1 MISNI
6 KFSLK
11 VSWYFLR
18 TVLKEKPVYF
28 VVTFLQIILKTG
40 VPFINIVFPKLIID
54 ELLGNKDRQ
63 TLVFLIFIM
72 FLLNFIIKSVLEG
85 LKCANENYGDVLSR
99 YFEIQMGK
107 KAMSMDFQHTEDTE
121 LLQQKEKANSGIK
134 WHSGG
139 VEGLVN
145 SYINLLSSFFTFIGV
160 VTIVFVYAPYLF
172 VLILLT
178 VIFSSLFQ
186 NKINEIGR
194 QFYDETSTVRRV
206 FEYVFFD
213 LPDFRHGKDIRLFHA
228 SDMVLEKGEL
238 TKEEGRAVWQE
249 QAREENRYSQFQ
261 NALSFIVDV
270 AMYFYIGFL
279 ALTQRISI
287 ATFSML
293 ITSATTL
300 YRSMNEMMGSL
311 MGLKMQCQYL
321 GEYILFME
329 YPDRLEKNK
338 EQIKKGIPY
347 TFEFK
352 NVGFRY
358 PNGEDFILRN
368 VNLVLHPEERISIV
382 GLNGAG
388 KTTFVKLLTRLYDV
402 SEGEILLNGVNIKE
416 YDYKEYQNI
425 FSVVFQDFKLFALS
439 LKENVETDLHL
450 ENGQIENVL
459 QKAGLE
465 ELIEKLPNGLDT
477 SIYKFFDETGIE
489 PSGGEAQKIAIARAL
504 AKNTP
509 IVILDE
515 PTSALDPLA
524 EYDIYHRF
532 NQLIEH
538 KTAVYISHRLSSCRF
553 SNHIL
558 VFHNGTMEEYGT
570 HDELVHKE
578 NGIYAN
584 MFETQAQ
591 YYLE

>member
-1 MISNI
+1 MLSNI

-11 VSWYFLR
+11 VSQYFLR

-28 VVTFLQIILKTG
+28 VVTFLQILLKTG

-54 ELLGNKDRQ
+54 ELLGDKDRQ

-72 FLLNFIIKSVLEG
+72 FLLNFTIKSILEG

-121 LLQQKEKANSGIK
+121 VLQQKEKANSGVK

-160 VTIVFVYAPYLF
+160 VTIVFAYAPYLF

-194 QFYDETSTVRRV
+194 KFYDETSIVRRT
-206 FEYVFFD
+206 FEYVFYD

-228 SDMVLEKGEL
+228 SDMVLEKGEI

-249 QAREENRYSQFQ
+249 QAREENKYSQFQ
-261 NALSFIVDV
+261 NVLSFIVDV
-270 AMYFYIGFL
+270 AMYSYIGFL

-287 ATFSML
+287 AIFSML
-293 ITSATTL
+293 ITSAITL
-300 YRSMNEMMGSL
+300 YKSMNEMMGGL
-311 MGLKMQCQYL
+311 MRLKMQCQYL
-321 GEYILFME
+321 NEYILFME

-358 PNGEDFILRN
+358 PNGEDFVLRN

-388 KTTFVKLLTRLYDV
+388 KTTIVKLLTRLYDV

-450 ENGQIENVL
+450 EEGQVEKVL
-459 QKAGLE
+459 QEAGLE

-558 VFHNGTMEEYGT
+558 VFNNGTMEEYGT

-578 NGIYAN
+578 NGIYAK